1 MRAFLHPLEI
11 FLIACATLAAPLD
24 AQGYPRSQ
32 RGSVSQHV
40 AYTEIAVT
48 YGRPTARGR
57 ALWGQLVPW
66 DTVWHPG
73 ADSAT
78 RLTVDHD
85 VVMEGHELK
94 AGEYTLWLIPR
105 EHGTWTVILN
115 RVAHTYHNRY
125 PGAAQDALRFEAT
138 PDSLSFVETLTIDFP
153 TVDGAET
160 LVRIQWGAIGVPI
173 HIMALYL
180 PR

>member
-1 MRAFLHPLEI
+1 M
-11 FLIACATLAAPLD
+11 
-24 AQGYPRSQ
+24 
-32 RGSVSQHV
+32 SQHV

-66 DTVWHPG
+66 GNVWHPG

-85 VVMEGHELK
+85 IQMEGHDVK
-94 AGEYTLWLIPR
+94 AGEYSLWLVPR
-105 EHGTWTVILN
+105 EQGTWTVILN

-125 PGAAQDALRFEAT
+125 PGASQDALRFEVR

-153 TVDGAET
+153 TVDGAEA
-160 LVRIQWGAIGVPI
+160 LMRIQWGAVGVPI
-173 HIMALYL
+173 HVLALYL